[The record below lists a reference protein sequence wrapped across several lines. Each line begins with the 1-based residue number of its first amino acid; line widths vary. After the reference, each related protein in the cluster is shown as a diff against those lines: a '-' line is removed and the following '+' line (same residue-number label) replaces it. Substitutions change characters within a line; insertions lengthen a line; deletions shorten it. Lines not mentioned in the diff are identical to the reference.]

1 MRLAMFSHPTAE
13 TPPASP
19 LAPAYRLGPDVVLIP
34 VEDGS
39 ARLLDFA
46 GETFAL
52 SEVAARML
60 TETLNS
66 GCAKAVETITRLWDV
81 ASEHVEADL
90 DALLASLLKE
100 GLIVPAGKTRPRIGW
115 AESLAGQVVSALV
128 RLTCLV
134 RRSAKGQ
141 ASGLLTVA
149 KFSCRW
155 LGWAKTVR
163 AWQHSFPLSDEPLQG
178 SAAER
183 SRQTVDVAVREALAR
198 ATMHH
203 ACKERGLTA
212 WALARRAGL
221 SPTLVIGISL
231 FPMHAHCWAQ
241 MGGTFLGD
249 SPERCLQ
256 YRPVRTYA

>member
-1 MRLAMFSHPTAE
+1 
-13 TPPASP
+13 
-19 LAPAYRLGPDVVLIP
+19 
-34 VEDGS
+34 
-39 ARLLDFA
+39 
-46 GETFAL
+46 
-52 SEVAARML
+52 ML

-66 GCAKAVETITRLWDV
+66 GRAKAVETITRLWDV
-81 ASEHVEADL
+81 ESERVEADL

-100 GLIVPAGKTRPRIGW
+100 RLIVPASEASPRIEW
-115 AESLAGQVVSALV
+115 AESLAGRVVLALV

-134 RRSAKGQ
+134 RRSTAGQ

-155 LGWAKTVR
+155 LGWPKTVR

-178 SAAER
+178 SAAEA
-183 SRQTVDVAVREALAR
+183 SRQTVDAAVRAALAHS
-198 ATMHH
+198 TMYH

>member
-1 MRLAMFSHPTAE
+1 MRLAMYSHKTAE
-13 TPPASP
+13 APPAGP
-19 LAPAYRLGPDVVLIP
+19 VEAQYRLGPDVVLIP

-60 TETLNS
+60 TEALNS

-81 ASEHVEADL
+81 ESERVEADL
-90 DALLASLLKE
+90 DGLLASLLKE
-100 GLIVPAGKTRPRIGW
+100 GLIVPADKTCPRIGW
-115 AESLAGQVVSALV
+115 AESLAGRVVSALV

-134 RRSAKGQ
+134 RRSTAGQ

-163 AWQHSFPLSDEPLQG
+163 AWQHSFPLLDEPLQG
-178 SAAER
+178 SAAEA
-183 SRQTVDVAVREALAR
+183 SRQTVDAAVRAALANS
-198 ATMHH
+198 TMYH

>member
-1 MRLAMFSHPTAE
+1 
-13 TPPASP
+13 
-19 LAPAYRLGPDVVLIP
+19 
-34 VEDGS
+34 
-39 ARLLDFA
+39 
-46 GETFAL
+46 
-52 SEVAARML
+52 ML

-66 GCAKAVETITRLWDV
+66 GRAKAVETITRLWDV
-81 ASEHVEADL
+81 ESERVEADL
-90 DALLASLLKE
+90 DALLASLMKE
-100 GLIVPAGKTRPRIGW
+100 GLIVPAGKTCPRIGW
-115 AESLAGQVVSALV
+115 AESLAGRVVSALV

-134 RRSAKGQ
+134 RRSTAGQ

-163 AWQHSFPLSDEPLQG
+163 AWQQSFPLSDEPLQG
-178 SAAER
+178 SAAEA
-183 SRQTVDVAVREALAR
+183 SRQTVDAAVRAALAHS
-198 ATMHH
+198 TMYH

>member
-1 MRLAMFSHPTAE
+1 MRLAMYSHKTAE
-13 TPPASP
+13 APPAGP
-19 LAPAYRLGPDVVLIP
+19 VEADYRLGPDVVLIP

-60 TETLNS
+60 TEALNS
-66 GCAKAVETITRLWDV
+66 GRAKAVETITRLWDV
-81 ASEHVEADL
+81 ESERVAADL
-90 DALLASLLKE
+90 DGLLASLIKE
-100 GLIVPAGKTRPRIGW
+100 ELIVPADKTCPRIGW
-115 AESLAGQVVSALV
+115 AESLAGRVVSALV

-134 RRSAKGQ
+134 RRSTAGQ

-149 KFSCRW
+149 RFSCRW

-163 AWQHSFPLSDEPLQG
+163 AWQHSFPLLDEPLQG
-178 SAAER
+178 SAAEV
-183 SRQTVDVAVREALAR
+183 SRQTVDAAVRSALAHS
-198 ATMHH
+198 TMYH